1 MSYKGYKAKI
11 EFDERD
17 NIFVGRV
24 LNTSAIISFHG
35 DTIEQC
41 KLNFIRRLIFVLSRT
56 FIKKESFC
64 ARRNHN
70 ILGFKQ

>member
-1 MSYKGYKAKI
+1 MSYRGYKAKI

-41 KLNFIRRLIFVLSRT
+41 KIEFHKTINFCL
-56 FIKKESFC
+56 EQ
-64 ARRNHN
+64 N
-70 ILGFKQ
+70 IH

>member
-41 KLNFIRRLIFVLSRT
+41 KIEFHKTINFCL
-56 FIKKESFC
+56 EQ
-64 ARRNHN
+64 N
-70 ILGFKQ
+70 IH